1 MGKFESDAREML
13 RLVGGK
19 ENIAAL
25 THCVT
30 RMRFTL
36 VDPSIADVPA
46 IEALKS
52 TKGSFTQAGQFQVII
67 GNEVG
72 DFYDDFVA
80 SGGVPAS
87 RVRFPRKSTPA
98 TSCSLS
104 RSWRCSATTTARC
117 WRRA

>member
-1 MGKFESDAREML
+1 MGKFEHDAREML

-46 IEALKS
+46 IEALPS
-52 TKGSFTQAGQFQVII
+52 AKGSFTQAGQFQVII
-67 GNEVG
+67 GNEVA
-72 DFYDDFVA
+72 DFYDEFVA
-80 SGGVPAS
+80 ISGITGV
-87 RVRFPRKSTPA
+87 STDEA
-98 TSCSLS
+98 KKL
-104 RSWRCSATTTARC
+104 AAKQ
-117 WRRA
+117 

>member
-1 MGKFESDAREML
+1 MQLFQNVPDANIDSGKGFGGGAPPHRATTKHGFSREEHDAREML

-46 IEALKS
+46 IEALPS
-52 TKGSFTQAGQFQVII
+52 AKGSFTQAGQFQVII
-67 GNEVG
+67 GNCILQ
-72 DFYDDFVA
+72 
-80 SGGVPAS
+80 
-87 RVRFPRKSTPA
+87 RKDENA
-98 TSCSLS
+98 E
-104 RSWRCSATTTARC
+104 
-117 WRRA
+117 

>member
-1 MGKFESDAREML
+1 MGRFESDAREML

-19 ENIAAL
+19 ENIAAF

-46 IEALKS
+46 IEALS
-52 TKGSFTQAGQFQVII
+52 AAKGSFTQAGQFQVII
-67 GNEVG
+67 GNEVN

-80 SGGVPAS
+80 VSGMSGVSKEEA
-87 RVRFPRKSTPA
+87 
-98 TSCSLS
+98 
-104 RSWRCSATTTARC
+104 
-117 WRRA
+117 